1 MQAEAGSADSL
12 IDVAFVGC
20 VTVWIAC
27 EDWSYKTLLDWGRAW
42 RQGLFPSVAVSIFS
56 QDLISKPLRS
66 HNVVVSWWWYGHP
79 NPVTGPWDL
88 LIYSII
94 IIALISVFGIFGSH
108 WTASARL
115 KLGSP
120 KSIRYTI

>member
-1 MQAEAGSADSL
+1 MLHLWVVLLFGLLVRIGAIKHYSIGVELGGR
-12 IDVAFVGC
+12 GC
-20 VTVWIAC
+20 FCQWQC
-27 EDWSYKTLLDWGRAW
+27 QL
-42 RQGLFPSVAVSIFS
+42 FS